1 MGAPIAEIVQGA
13 VEGAANTALSAY
25 QIYKNREDIR
35 NAKRSIGNWESSANK
50 ILDDAYKS
58 NVRLSDEGDLERYQK
73 LKADFDPSKFVYDPN
88 ADTNENRVTFNK
100 DDYNVEKYLNPYRQQ
115 VFDDIAA
122 QQNHSAAG
130 AGLGHSSGALA
141 SFNKA
146 VADKSAELYDSA
158 FNKMQSERNFD
169 YGMYTD
175 YINQQ
180 QQKLNAIQQGYKTQ
194 MDMYR
199 GDIQFDQDQTDNYV
213 GNKLALGNSTMQAK
227 ASLV

>member
-1 MGAPIAEIVQGA
+1 MAGAAEIESGA
-13 VEGAANTALSAY
+13 VEGLAKVGLSAY
-25 QIYKNREDIR
+25 QIYKNNQERKKASRAINNWNTEANDI
-35 NAKRSIGNWESSANK
+35 I
-50 ILDDAYKS
+50 DQAYKD
-58 NVRLSDEGDLERYQK
+58 NVRLSSDGDVERYQQM
-73 LKADFDPSKFVYDPN
+73 KANFDPSKFVYDPN

-100 DDYNVEKYLNPYRQQ
+100 NDYNVEKYLNPYMDQ
-115 VFDDIAA
+115 VLKKTRDAMRGSFG
-122 QQNHSAAG
+122 G
-130 AGLGHSSGALA
+130 AGLGWSSFAQDA
-141 SFNKA
+141 SARA

-169 YGMYTD
+169 YGMYND
-175 YINQQ
+175 YITQQ

-227 ASLV
+227 ARLV

>member
-1 MGAPIAEIVQGA
+1 MAAVAEIVQGA
-13 VEGAANTALSAY
+13 AQGVGNIGLSAY

-35 NAKRSIGNWESSANK
+35 NAKKSINTWRDQANEMLDQANK
-50 ILDDAYKS
+50 DQV
-58 NVRLSDEGDLERYQK
+58 NLSDPYDVQRYLQ
-73 LKADFDPSKFVYDPN
+73 LKANYNPSEYIYDEAN
-88 ADTNENRVTFNK
+88 DTNPNKVTFNK
-100 DDYNVEKYLNPYRQQ
+100 SDYNVEKYLNPYRQQ
-115 VFDDIAA
+115 IFDDLAA

-146 VADKSAELYDSA
+146 VADKSAELYDKA
-158 FNKMQSERNFD
+158 NEQMRSERNFD
-169 YGMYTD
+169 YGMYND
-175 YINQQ
+175 YITQQ

-199 GDIQFDQDQTDNYV
+199 GDIQFDQNNQDTYLN
-213 GNKLALGNSTMQAK
+213 NKLGLGQSVMQAK

>member
-1 MGAPIAEIVQGA
+1 MAGAAEIESGA
-13 VEGAANTALSAY
+13 VEGLAKVGLSAY
-25 QIYKNREDIR
+25 QIYKNNQERKKASRAINNWNTEANDI
-35 NAKRSIGNWESSANK
+35 I
-50 ILDDAYKS
+50 DQAYKD
-58 NVRLSDEGDLERYQK
+58 NVRLSSDGDVERYQQM
-73 LKADFDPSKFVYDPN
+73 KANFDPSKFVYDPN

-100 DDYNVEKYLNPYRQQ
+100 DNYNVEKYLNPYRQQ
-115 VFDDIAA
+115 IFDDLAA

-169 YGMYTD
+169 YGMYND
-175 YINQQ
+175 YITQQ

>member
-1 MGAPIAEIVQGA
+1 MAGIEEA
-13 VEGAANTALSAY
+13 VAGGIEGLANVGLSAY
-25 QIYKNREDIR
+25 QLYRNRKDR
-35 NAKRSIGNWESSANK
+35 QNASKAINNWQYEAERILDQANK
-50 ILDDAYKS
+50 N
-58 NVRLSDEGDLERYQK
+58 NVKLSDGDDVAKYQE
-73 LKADFDPSKFVYDPN
+73 LKRNFDPSKFVYDPN

-100 DDYNVEKYLNPYRQQ
+100 DDYSVEKYLNPYRQQ
-115 VFDDIAA
+115 IFDDLAA

-169 YGMYTD
+169 YGMYSD

-180 QQKLNAIQQGYKTQ
+180 QQKLNALQQGYKTQ

-199 GDIQFDQDQTDNYV
+199 GDIQFDQDQVDNYV
-213 GNKLALGNSTMQAK
+213 GNKLALGNATMQAK
-227 ASLV
+227 ANLV